1 MFAMIPASKAVH
13 NKKKLTDLQIKTRP
27 PIGWFIDVMKQMHT
41 EKADIFSLIP
51 HQFSIKTFTRLNSI
65 EAIIIINILV
75 LVCSYLI
82 YCHIYRQGSFM

>member
-13 NKKKLTDLQIKTRP
+13 NKKKLTDLHIKTRP

-51 HQFSIKTFTRLNSI
+51 H
-65 EAIIIINILV
+65 
-75 LVCSYLI
+75 
-82 YCHIYRQGSFM
+82 